1 MVCPTE
7 SGQLAEGPAGVGG
20 DDGVGGGGQFFQ
32 GSAVL
37 GKARVSHSDGDVAQE
52 TAVAGA
58 RDGCAAEKVSE
69 FGLAERSQLFERRRE
84 FAGVKGGGGANG
96 GAAFPGADV
105 LADVAAEDV
114 RTDGGATLQGD
125 GGAELDGEV
134 RDAERGIDTGW
145 HDGGG
150 GTGVDAAAAGAAAGG
165 GRGIGRDIERDEQ
178 FAEEEPGAA
187 PLVDEAGV
195 FADPAER
202 GEAGV
207 GALQQRRG
215 IHADSGFEWTGA
227 AAEERV
233 ELP

>member
-7 SGQLAEGPAGVGG
+7 SGQLGEGPAGVGG

-32 GSAVL
+32 GSAEL

-69 FGLAERSQLFERRRE
+69 FGLPERSQLLERRRE
-84 FAGVKGGGGANG
+84 FAGFKGGVGGNG
-96 GAAFPGADV
+96 GAAVPGADV

-134 RDAERGIDTGW
+134 RDAEGGIYAGGK
-145 HDGGG
+145 DGGG
-150 GTGVDAAAAGAAAGG
+150 GAGIDAALAGAAGG
-165 GRGIGRDIERDEQ
+165 GGRG
-178 FAEEEPGAA
+178 PG
-187 PLVDEAGV
+187 
-195 FADPAER
+195 
-202 GEAGV
+202 GEVA
-207 GALQQRRG
+207 
-215 IHADSGFEWTGA
+215 
-227 AAEERV
+227 
-233 ELP
+233 